1 MARAIVVGA
10 GIGGLAAAGRLARA
24 GYRVTVVEKGAT
36 PGGRASLVELGQYRF
51 DGGPTL
57 FLMPEVFRETY
68 AALGERMEDH
78 LNLVRLD
85 PTYRVHFHDGTSL
98 DLTAEL
104 PRLQEQLERIE
115 PGAFGRFLRFLEEGH
130 RHYHTSLRSFV
141 GRNFNS
147 PLSYF
152 SLRNLPLMF
161 QVKALAKHA
170 SNTARYFRDP
180 RLQAAF
186 SFQNMYLGLS
196 PYQAPATFSL
206 LQYTELADGVW
217 FPRGG
222 MYRVIESLAGI
233 AEGLGVRFRYSS
245 PVARINVEAGRT
257 TGVTL
262 EGGERLDA
270 EVVVSNADLP
280 YTYAHLLP
288 RERSA
293 DRLSRLK
300 YTSSALIFYWAVE
313 GERARELLHHNVFLA
328 DHRYRESFDRIF
340 SGMSLPEEPSFYI
353 CAPTRTD
360 PSMAPTGG
368 DSLMVL
374 VPVGHLDERNPQD
387 WGDLRERARAAVLGR
402 LAELGISGLRE
413 RIVNEGTMDPPRYRK
428 ELNLAK
434 GAAFGLSH
442 NFMQVGYLRPHNRHA
457 RYRNLYFVGA
467 STHPGT
473 GLPIVL
479 ISARLGVERILQE
492 QATAREVGARQV
504 TRAREATR

>member
-1 MARAIVVGA
+1 MPTAVVIGA
-10 GIGGLAAAGRLARA
+10 GIGGLAAAGRLARE
-24 GYRVTVVEKGAT
+24 GYAVTIVEKAAS
-36 PGGRASLVELGQYRF
+36 PGGRASLVEQGDYRF

-57 FLMPEVFRETY
+57 FLMPQVFRETY

-78 LNLVRLD
+78 LELTRLD

-104 PRLQEQLERIE
+104 PRMQEQLEQIE
-115 PGAFGRFLRFLEEGH
+115 PGSFGRFLSFLEEGH

-141 GRNFNS
+141 GRNFTT
-147 PLSYF
+147 PFSYF

-161 QVKALAKHA
+161 QVKALVKHA
-170 SNTARYFRDP
+170 ANTSRYFRDP

-217 FPRGG
+217 FPKGG
-222 MYRVIESLAGI
+222 MYKVIESLAGI
-233 AEGLGVRFRYSS
+233 VEGLG
-245 PVARINVEAGRT
+245 ARIRYNSPAVSINVDGGRT

-262 EGGERLDA
+262 EGGERLMAD
-270 EVVVSNADLP
+270 VVVSNADLP
-280 YTYAHLLP
+280 YTYANLLP
-288 RERSA
+288 REKTA
-293 DRLSRLK
+293 DRLEGMK
-300 YTSSALIFYWAVE
+300 YTSSALIFYWAVK
-313 GERARELLHHNVFLA
+313 GERSGELLHHNVFLA

-340 SGMSLPEEPSFYI
+340 ADLSLPEEPSFYV
-353 CAPTRTD
+353 CAPTRSD
-360 PSMAPTGG
+360 PTFAPPEG

-374 VPVGHLDERNPQD
+374 VPVGHLDEKRPQEWD
-387 WGDLRERARAAVLGR
+387 MLRDRAREAVLLR
-402 LAELGISGLRE
+402 LGEIGLSGIGESIIAEQ
-413 RIVNEGTMDPPRYRK
+413 TMDPTRYRD
-428 ELNLAK
+428 ELNLMK

-442 NFMQVGYLRPHNRHA
+442 NFRQVGYLRPRNRHA
-457 RYRNLYFVGA
+457 RYNNLYFVGA

-479 ISARLGVERILQE
+479 ISAQLAVERILHE
-492 QATAREVGARQV
+492 HAPAAAARRASQ
-504 TRAREATR
+504 TPAREAAR